1 MLKYTIG
8 FILIL
13 FGFFYLP
20 DNSIKFLVS
29 TSLLILLL
37 HRFLL
42 NNENNDISDKNIS
55 ILYNN

>member
-29 TSLLILLL
+29 VSLLILLL

-42 NNENNDISDKNIS
+42 KNENNDISDKN
-55 ILYNN
+55 L